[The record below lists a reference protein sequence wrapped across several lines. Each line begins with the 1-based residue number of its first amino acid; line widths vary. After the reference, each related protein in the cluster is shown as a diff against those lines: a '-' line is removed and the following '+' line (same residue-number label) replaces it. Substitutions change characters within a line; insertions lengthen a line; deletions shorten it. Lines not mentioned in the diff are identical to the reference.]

1 MEERAGSCKRQ
12 AGCNSC
18 FCPKS
23 RERLSLYCTKATF
36 LGSPGLRSPSTAIAA
51 GQEGQEK
58 AKKGTDL
65 VTMFVTDSGEN
76 YPSHSRVYGGG
87 CEKLW
92 VRSTAV
98 GFASPSLFSER
109 GIPSTTT
116 CRRRG
121 KAVTVLPALSPGS
134 WSVFKTS
141 SVDQGS
147 GWLQSPKLSK
157 GLICFDNFFWL
168 IHLED
173 WRAFAFSTE

>member
-1 MEERAGSCKRQ
+1 M
-12 AGCNSC
+12 
-18 FCPKS
+18 
-23 RERLSLYCTKATF
+23 
-36 LGSPGLRSPSTAIAA
+36 
-51 GQEGQEK
+51 
-58 AKKGTDL
+58 
-65 VTMFVTDSGEN
+65 
-76 YPSHSRVYGGG
+76 
-87 CEKLW
+87 
-92 VRSTAV
+92 